1 MAQLQIIDDKK
12 KNYRKKSV
20 ISLCNVDYRLKRSG
34 PIYDKVFMA
43 SGRFYG
49 QVVFIFFC
57 IDAPFRFTTM
67 SAGKEGG
74 REEGGGTRVRGH
86 EGTVGF

>member
-1 MAQLQIIDDKK
+1 
-12 KNYRKKSV
+12 
-20 ISLCNVDYRLKRSG
+20 
-34 PIYDKVFMA
+34 MA

-86 EGTVGF
+86 EGTVGFQDCGIDNLIRALSFKYLKLPKL

>member
-1 MAQLQIIDDKK
+1 MA
-12 KNYRKKSV
+12 
-20 ISLCNVDYRLKRSG
+20 G
-34 PIYDKVFMA
+34 
-43 SGRFYG
+43 GRFYG